1 MWSGAIGRRRV
12 GADGESAVTPQPVD
26 ADGAGPPG
34 RGRRTSSG
42 LAGLVRLVWLVGSA
56 LCPEEAENSV

>member
-1 MWSGAIGRRRV
+1 V
-12 GADGESAVTPQPVD
+12 GADGESAVTAQPVD